1 MSREAKGNKRS
12 FWPFTK
18 SAGRV
23 KYRQESNFMHTIIAG
38 WLGGGELMVVL
49 VVALILFGSKR
60 IPEFAKGL
68 GQAMKE
74 FKKASN
80 DVSYEIHNA
89 INQES
94 PTPPPPALPPAKPQ
108 AAPESA
114 APAATVP
121 KS

>member
-1 MSREAKGNKRS
+1 
-12 FWPFTK
+12 
-18 SAGRV
+18 
-23 KYRQESNFMHTIIAG
+23 MHTIIAG

-80 DVSYEIHNA
+80 DVSNEIHNA
-89 INQES
+89 MNQE
-94 PTPPPPALPPAKPQ
+94 TPPPPSTPPRTI
-108 AAPESA
+108 AAPEST

>member
-1 MSREAKGNKRS
+1 MK
-12 FWPFTK
+12 
-18 SAGRV
+18 
-23 KYRQESNFMHTIIAG
+23 TILAA

-49 VVALILFGSKR
+49 IVGLILFGSKR
-60 IPEFAKGL
+60 IPEFAKGI

-74 FKKASN
+74 FKKASS

-89 INQES
+89 MNQE
-94 PTPPPPALPPAKPQ
+94 TPPAPPPETPPAKPE